1 MVDEATGDAVREVL
15 GDLRDELAA
24 RLRANRL
31 TGTLDHSYTLQMRFV
46 GQAFEVDVPL
56 SDAEVASLTPT
67 MLADRF
73 DEANRRMYLH
83 SAGAGLAGKKVEI
96 VGFRAGVTAA
106 EQVVLRCRRAPR
118 PARMQPVTVR
128 EVRVHEDRGD
138 AKLHRDDP
146 GRDPR
151 ARQRPRAAAGRRRDV
166 HPLRPAGLACGGRC
180 RRQPGPA
187 NGHRHWTTSMTLD
200 PVDYAVISQAL
211 LAAAREMGTKLVR
224 SAYSNIVREARD
236 ASCAILDPRGHI
248 VAQSEMVPMQLGSMN
263 TTLRACLGFYPAES
277 LTEDDFLVNNHPF
290 HGGQHL
296 QDVFIFRPVFVDGEL
311 IAFAGST
318 AHHLD
323 LGGGS
328 AGLNAMASD
337 VYQEGLLLPPLKF
350 SLSRDWNGGNFERLL
365 AANIRV
371 PDLTLGDF
379 NAQFAAKA
387 IGIERIRQLCA
398 QVRRRH
404 GEGDHDRADRL
415 RGTPVARGDPRRCP
429 TASIRRGRRRRHRRH
444 SGSAALGA
452 RQSVTVAGDEMEI
465 DFAGTCDQV
474 GRNINSPI
482 ASTQSAV
489 MSCIKG
495 VLLGGDVP
503 FNEGSF
509 RPVSIAVPYG
519 SILNPRPPAPVRARM
534 LPCYRAYDAVMKAL
548 AQVVPEQAIA
558 SGFDNALITCLARL
572 AGGRYRVCLETS
584 GGGFGASA
592 HRDGADGIAAPLS
605 NTTNSPVE
613 AIDMEFDYFR
623 IVGYELNPDSFGH
636 GLHRGGLGM
645 RRTYEMLE
653 DDVDFSLYGD
663 RFEIAP
669 EGLAGGTA
677 GALST
682 AELIR
687 DGRRLDI
694 DLKRGARL
702 RKGDRVV
709 ISTSGGAGYGSPG
722 SRDRDAVARDVTQRV
737 ISAATAA
744 TVYGLAVNPGP
755 ASPAPR
761 AATGP
766 CARRTRSRMIPSR
779 CAAARER
786 GRSVARMNRSR
797 FRNVGRNGM
806 PTSDGRFVATSRNGS
821 STARPA
827 PASTS
832 SSAC

>member
-1 MVDEATGDAVREVL
+1 MA
-15 GDLRDELAA
+15 
-24 RLRANRL
+24 
-31 TGTLDHSYTLQMRFV
+31 
-46 GQAFEVDVPL
+46 
-56 SDAEVASLTPT
+56 
-67 MLADRF
+67 
-73 DEANRRMYLH
+73 
-83 SAGAGLAGKKVEI
+83 
-96 VGFRAGVTAA
+96 
-106 EQVVLRCRRAPR
+106 
-118 PARMQPVTVR
+118 
-128 EVRVHEDRGD
+128 
-138 AKLHRDDP
+138 
-146 GRDPR
+146 
-151 ARQRPRAAAGRRRDV
+151 
-166 HPLRPAGLACGGRC
+166 
-180 RRQPGPA
+180 
-187 NGHRHWTTSMTLD
+187 LD

-236 ASCAILDPRGHI
+236 ASAAILDPDGNI

-263 TTLRACLGFYPAES
+263 TTLRACLGFYPAET
-277 LTEDDFLVNNHPF
+277 LTADDFLVNNHPY

-311 IAFAGST
+311 LAFAGST

-350 SLSRDWNGGNFERLL
+350 SLSRDWNGGMFERLL

-379 NAQFAAKA
+379 NAQFSAKA

-398 QVRRRH
+398 KYGTGTVKATMTGLIDYAERQLRAAIRALPDGVYT
-404 GEGDHDRADRL
+404 GEDAGDDL
-415 RGTPVARGDPRRCP
+415 EGKGTPLWVRAR
-429 TASIRRGRRRRHRRH
+429 
-444 SGSAALGA
+444 
-452 RQSVTVAGDEMEI
+452 VTVKGDEMEI

-482 ASTQSAV
+482 ASTESAV

-495 VLLGGDVP
+495 VLIGGDFP

-509 RPVSIAVPYG
+509 RPIRINVPYG

-623 IVGYELNPDSFGH
+623 IVGYALNQDSFGH
-636 GLHRGGLGM
+636 GAQRGGLGT
-645 RRTYEMLE
+645 RRTYEMLK

-663 RFEIAP
+663 RFEIVP
-669 EGLAGGTA
+669 EGLLGGTT
-677 GALST
+677 GVLST
-682 AELIR
+682 AELFR
-687 DGRRLDI
+687 DGKRVDI
-694 DLKRGARL
+694 DLKRGTRL
-702 RKGDRVV
+702 KKGDRVV
-709 ISTSGGAGYGSPG
+709 ISTSGGAGYGDPKLR
-722 SRDRDAVARDVTQRV
+722 SRESVREDIAQGV
-737 ISAATAA
+737 ISAETAGR
-744 TVYGLAVNPGP
+744 VYGLG
-755 ASPAPR
+755 
-761 AATGP
+761 T
-766 CARRTRSRMIPSR
+766 
-779 CAAARER
+779 
-786 GRSVARMNRSR
+786 
-797 FRNVGRNGM
+797 
-806 PTSDGRFVATSRNGS
+806 
-821 STARPA
+821 
-827 PASTS
+827 
-832 SSAC
+832 

>member
-1 MVDEATGDAVREVL
+1 MA
-15 GDLRDELAA
+15 
-24 RLRANRL
+24 
-31 TGTLDHSYTLQMRFV
+31 
-46 GQAFEVDVPL
+46 
-56 SDAEVASLTPT
+56 
-67 MLADRF
+67 
-73 DEANRRMYLH
+73 
-83 SAGAGLAGKKVEI
+83 
-96 VGFRAGVTAA
+96 
-106 EQVVLRCRRAPR
+106 
-118 PARMQPVTVR
+118 
-128 EVRVHEDRGD
+128 
-138 AKLHRDDP
+138 
-146 GRDPR
+146 
-151 ARQRPRAAAGRRRDV
+151 
-166 HPLRPAGLACGGRC
+166 
-180 RRQPGPA
+180 
-187 NGHRHWTTSMTLD
+187 LD

-236 ASCAILDPRGHI
+236 ASAAILDPAGNI

-263 TTLRACLGFYPAES
+263 TTLRACLGFYPAET
-277 LTEDDFLVNNHPF
+277 LTADDFLVNNHPY

-350 SLSRDWNGGNFERLL
+350 SLSRDWNGGMFERLL

-371 PDLTLGDF
+371 PDQTLGDF

-398 QVRRRH
+398 KYGAGTVKATMTGLIDYAERQLRAAIRALPDGVYT
-404 GEGDHDRADRL
+404 GEDAGDDL
-415 RGTPVARGDPRRCP
+415 EGKGTPLWVRAR
-429 TASIRRGRRRRHRRH
+429 
-444 SGSAALGA
+444 
-452 RQSVTVAGDEMEI
+452 VTVQGDEMEI

-482 ASTQSAV
+482 ASTESAV

-495 VLLGGDVP
+495 VLIGGDFP

-509 RPVSIAVPYG
+509 RPIRINVPYG

-623 IVGYELNPDSFGH
+623 IVGYALNQDSFGH
-636 GLHRGGLGM
+636 GAQRGGLGT
-645 RRTYEMLE
+645 RRTYEMLK

-663 RFEIAP
+663 RFEIVP
-669 EGLAGGTA
+669 EGLLGGTA
-677 GALST
+677 GSLST
-682 AELIR
+682 AELFR
-687 DGRRLDI
+687 DGKRIDI
-694 DLKRGARL
+694 DLKRGTRL
-702 RKGDRVV
+702 KKGDRVV
-709 ISTSGGAGYGSPG
+709 ISTSGGAGYGDPKLR
-722 SRDRDAVARDVTQRV
+722 SRESVREDIAQGV
-737 ISAATAA
+737 ISTETAGR
-744 TVYGLAVNPGP
+744 VYGLGTER
-755 ASPAPR
+755 R
-761 AATGP
+761 A
-766 CARRTRSRMIPSR
+766 
-779 CAAARER
+779 E
-786 GRSVARMNRSR
+786 
-797 FRNVGRNGM
+797 
-806 PTSDGRFVATSRNGS
+806 
-821 STARPA
+821 
-827 PASTS
+827 
-832 SSAC
+832 

>member
-1 MVDEATGDAVREVL
+1 MA
-15 GDLRDELAA
+15 
-24 RLRANRL
+24 
-31 TGTLDHSYTLQMRFV
+31 
-46 GQAFEVDVPL
+46 
-56 SDAEVASLTPT
+56 
-67 MLADRF
+67 
-73 DEANRRMYLH
+73 
-83 SAGAGLAGKKVEI
+83 
-96 VGFRAGVTAA
+96 
-106 EQVVLRCRRAPR
+106 
-118 PARMQPVTVR
+118 
-128 EVRVHEDRGD
+128 
-138 AKLHRDDP
+138 
-146 GRDPR
+146 
-151 ARQRPRAAAGRRRDV
+151 
-166 HPLRPAGLACGGRC
+166 
-180 RRQPGPA
+180 
-187 NGHRHWTTSMTLD
+187 LD

-236 ASCAILDPRGHI
+236 ASAAILDPDGNI

-263 TTLRACLGFYPAES
+263 TTLRACLGFYPAET
-277 LTEDDFLVNNHPF
+277 LTADDFLVNNHPY

-350 SLSRDWNGGNFERLL
+350 SLSRDWNGGMFERLL

-379 NAQFAAKA
+379 NAQFSAKA

-398 QVRRRH
+398 KYGTGTVKATMTGLIDYAERQLRAAIRALPDGVYT
-404 GEGDHDRADRL
+404 GEDAGDDL
-415 RGTPVARGDPRRCP
+415 EGKGTPLWVRAR
-429 TASIRRGRRRRHRRH
+429 
-444 SGSAALGA
+444 
-452 RQSVTVAGDEMEI
+452 VTVKGDEMEI

-482 ASTQSAV
+482 ASTESAV

-495 VLLGGDVP
+495 VLIGGDFP

-509 RPVSIAVPYG
+509 RPIRINVPYG

-623 IVGYELNPDSFGH
+623 IVGYALNQDSFGH
-636 GLHRGGLGM
+636 GAQRGGLGT
-645 RRTYEMLE
+645 RRTYEMLK

-663 RFEIAP
+663 RFEIVP
-669 EGLAGGTA
+669 EGLLGGTT
-677 GALST
+677 GVLST
-682 AELIR
+682 AELFR
-687 DGRRLDI
+687 DGKRIDI
-694 DLKRGARL
+694 DLKRGTRL
-702 RKGDRVV
+702 KKGDRVV
-709 ISTSGGAGYGSPG
+709 ISTSGGAGYGDPK
-722 SRDRDAVARDVTQRV
+722 
-737 ISAATAA
+737 
-744 TVYGLAVNPGP
+744 L
-755 ASPAPR
+755 
-761 AATGP
+761 
-766 CARRTRSRMIPSR
+766 RSRESV
-779 CAAARER
+779 REN
-786 GRSVARMNRSR
+786 SNTIAL
-797 FRNVGRNGM
+797 
-806 PTSDGRFVATSRNGS
+806 
-821 STARPA
+821 
-827 PASTS
+827 
-832 SSAC
+832 

>member
-1 MVDEATGDAVREVL
+1 MA
-15 GDLRDELAA
+15 
-24 RLRANRL
+24 
-31 TGTLDHSYTLQMRFV
+31 
-46 GQAFEVDVPL
+46 
-56 SDAEVASLTPT
+56 
-67 MLADRF
+67 
-73 DEANRRMYLH
+73 
-83 SAGAGLAGKKVEI
+83 
-96 VGFRAGVTAA
+96 
-106 EQVVLRCRRAPR
+106 
-118 PARMQPVTVR
+118 
-128 EVRVHEDRGD
+128 
-138 AKLHRDDP
+138 
-146 GRDPR
+146 
-151 ARQRPRAAAGRRRDV
+151 
-166 HPLRPAGLACGGRC
+166 
-180 RRQPGPA
+180 
-187 NGHRHWTTSMTLD
+187 LD

-236 ASCAILDPRGHI
+236 ASAAILDPDGNI

-263 TTLRACLGFYPAES
+263 TTLRACLGFYPAET
-277 LTEDDFLVNNHPF
+277 LTADDFLVNNHPY

-350 SLSRDWNGGNFERLL
+350 SLSRDWNGGMFERLL

-379 NAQFAAKA
+379 NAQFSAKA

-398 QVRRRH
+398 KYGTGTVKATMTGLIDYAERQLRAAIRALPDGVYT
-404 GEGDHDRADRL
+404 GEDAGDDL
-415 RGTPVARGDPRRCP
+415 EGKGTPLWVRAR
-429 TASIRRGRRRRHRRH
+429 
-444 SGSAALGA
+444 
-452 RQSVTVAGDEMEI
+452 VTVKGDEMEI

-482 ASTQSAV
+482 ASTESAV

-495 VLLGGDVP
+495 VLIGGDFP

-509 RPVSIAVPYG
+509 RPIRINVPYG

-623 IVGYELNPDSFGH
+623 IVGYALNQDSFGH
-636 GLHRGGLGM
+636 GAQRGGLGT
-645 RRTYEMLE
+645 RRTYEMLK

-663 RFEIAP
+663 RFEIVP
-669 EGLAGGTA
+669 EGLLGGTA
-677 GALST
+677 GVLST
-682 AELIR
+682 AELFR
-687 DGRRLDI
+687 DGKRIDI
-694 DLKRGARL
+694 DLKRGTRL
-702 RKGDRVV
+702 KKGDRVV
-709 ISTSGGAGYGSPG
+709 ISTSGGAGYGDPKLR
-722 SRDRDAVARDVTQRV
+722 SRESVREDIAQGV
-737 ISAATAA
+737 ISAETAGR
-744 TVYGLAVNPGP
+744 VYGLG
-755 ASPAPR
+755 
-761 AATGP
+761 T
-766 CARRTRSRMIPSR
+766 
-779 CAAARER
+779 
-786 GRSVARMNRSR
+786 
-797 FRNVGRNGM
+797 
-806 PTSDGRFVATSRNGS
+806 
-821 STARPA
+821 
-827 PASTS
+827 
-832 SSAC
+832 

>member
-1 MVDEATGDAVREVL
+1 MA
-15 GDLRDELAA
+15 
-24 RLRANRL
+24 
-31 TGTLDHSYTLQMRFV
+31 
-46 GQAFEVDVPL
+46 
-56 SDAEVASLTPT
+56 
-67 MLADRF
+67 
-73 DEANRRMYLH
+73 
-83 SAGAGLAGKKVEI
+83 
-96 VGFRAGVTAA
+96 
-106 EQVVLRCRRAPR
+106 
-118 PARMQPVTVR
+118 
-128 EVRVHEDRGD
+128 
-138 AKLHRDDP
+138 
-146 GRDPR
+146 
-151 ARQRPRAAAGRRRDV
+151 
-166 HPLRPAGLACGGRC
+166 
-180 RRQPGPA
+180 
-187 NGHRHWTTSMTLD
+187 LD

-236 ASCAILDPRGHI
+236 ASAAILDPDGNI

-263 TTLRACLGFYPAES
+263 TTLRACLGFYPADT
-277 LTEDDFLVNNHPF
+277 LTEDDFLVNNHPY

-350 SLSRDWNGGNFERLL
+350 SLSRDWNGGMFERLL

-398 QVRRRH
+398 KYGTGTVKATMTGLIDYAERQLRAAIRALPDGVYT
-404 GEGDHDRADRL
+404 GEDAGDDL
-415 RGTPVARGDPRRCP
+415 EGKGTPLWVRAR
-429 TASIRRGRRRRHRRH
+429 
-444 SGSAALGA
+444 
-452 RQSVTVAGDEMEI
+452 VTVKGDEMEI

-482 ASTQSAV
+482 ASTESAV

-495 VLLGGDVP
+495 VLIGGDFP

-509 RPVSIAVPYG
+509 RPIRINVPYG

-623 IVGYELNPDSFGH
+623 IVGYALNQDSFGH
-636 GLHRGGLGM
+636 GAQRGGLGTC
-645 RRTYEMLE
+645 RTYEMLK

-663 RFEIAP
+663 RFEIVP
-669 EGLAGGTA
+669 EGLLGGTA
-677 GALST
+677 GVLST
-682 AELIR
+682 AELFR
-687 DGRRLDI
+687 DGKRVDI
-694 DLKRGARL
+694 DLKRGTRL
-702 RKGDRVV
+702 KKGDRVV
-709 ISTSGGAGYGSPG
+709 ISTSGGAGYGDPKLR
-722 SRDRDAVARDVTQRV
+722 SRESVREDIAQGV
-737 ISAATAA
+737 ISAETAGR
-744 TVYGLAVNPGP
+744 VYGLGTER
-755 ASPAPR
+755 R
-761 AATGP
+761 A
-766 CARRTRSRMIPSR
+766 
-779 CAAARER
+779 E
-786 GRSVARMNRSR
+786 
-797 FRNVGRNGM
+797 
-806 PTSDGRFVATSRNGS
+806 
-821 STARPA
+821 
-827 PASTS
+827 
-832 SSAC
+832 

>member
-1 MVDEATGDAVREVL
+1 MA
-15 GDLRDELAA
+15 
-24 RLRANRL
+24 
-31 TGTLDHSYTLQMRFV
+31 
-46 GQAFEVDVPL
+46 
-56 SDAEVASLTPT
+56 
-67 MLADRF
+67 
-73 DEANRRMYLH
+73 
-83 SAGAGLAGKKVEI
+83 
-96 VGFRAGVTAA
+96 
-106 EQVVLRCRRAPR
+106 
-118 PARMQPVTVR
+118 
-128 EVRVHEDRGD
+128 
-138 AKLHRDDP
+138 
-146 GRDPR
+146 
-151 ARQRPRAAAGRRRDV
+151 
-166 HPLRPAGLACGGRC
+166 
-180 RRQPGPA
+180 
-187 NGHRHWTTSMTLD
+187 LD

-236 ASCAILDPRGHI
+236 ASAAILDPAGNI

-263 TTLRACLGFYPAES
+263 TTLRACLGFYPAET
-277 LTEDDFLVNNHPF
+277 LTADDFLVNNHPY

-350 SLSRDWNGGNFERLL
+350 SLSRDWNGGMFERLL

-379 NAQFAAKA
+379 NAQFSAKA
-387 IGIERIRQLCA
+387 IGIERIRQLCTKYGA
-398 QVRRRH
+398 GTVKATMTGLIDYAERQLRAAIRALPDGVYT
-404 GEGDHDRADRL
+404 GEDAGDDL
-415 RGTPVARGDPRRCP
+415 EGKGTPLWVRAR
-429 TASIRRGRRRRHRRH
+429 
-444 SGSAALGA
+444 
-452 RQSVTVAGDEMEI
+452 VTVQGDEMEI

-482 ASTQSAV
+482 ASTESAV

-495 VLLGGDVP
+495 VLIGGDFP

-509 RPVSIAVPYG
+509 RPIRINVPYG

-623 IVGYELNPDSFGH
+623 IVGYALNQDSFGH
-636 GLHRGGLGM
+636 GAQRGGLGT

-663 RFEIAP
+663 RFEIVP
-669 EGLAGGTA
+669 EGLFGGTA
-677 GALST
+677 GTLST
-682 AELIR
+682 AELFR
-687 DGRRLDI
+687 DGKRLDI
-694 DLKRGARL
+694 DLKRGTRL

-709 ISTSGGAGYGSPG
+709 ISTSGGAGYGDPKLR
-722 SRDRDAVARDVTQRV
+722 SRESVREDIAQGV
-737 ISAATAA
+737 ISAETARR
-744 TVYGLAVNPGP
+744 VYGLEAE
-755 ASPAPR
+755 
-761 AATGP
+761 
-766 CARRTRSRMIPSR
+766 R
-779 CAAARER
+779 CGE
-786 GRSVARMNRSR
+786 
-797 FRNVGRNGM
+797 
-806 PTSDGRFVATSRNGS
+806 
-821 STARPA
+821 
-827 PASTS
+827 
-832 SSAC
+832 